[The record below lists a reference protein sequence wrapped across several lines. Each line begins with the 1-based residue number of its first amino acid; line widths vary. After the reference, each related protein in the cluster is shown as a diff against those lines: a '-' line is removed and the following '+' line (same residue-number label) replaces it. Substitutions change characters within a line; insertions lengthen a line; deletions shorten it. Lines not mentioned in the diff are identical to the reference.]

1 MRLIPISLL
10 FLVLVTFLTSCS
22 DEANELSLSEKFAH
36 YSTQNQQVIF
46 SGKINIQDILKD
58 ADYQHIPKLNTLISK
73 ELLAFNQGIYVD
85 SGIYFSVEKLLDSD
99 GNPQEVNVF
108 ATLKNKDSIQDKIA
122 SLGLLLE
129 HGKNIDFA
137 LGTGYGVA
145 IQGNVVLFHFQEQ
158 GTITQQQFTTI
169 FKDLNEESTPIVSHE
184 PTETGAIVLHTHLDH
199 IYGLYKQ
206 SNAINLDKLK
216 QKEVDQLLQ
225 DATLN
230 TTIRF
235 EAGGITIDTKH
246 HFSESL
252 KKRMLFDTQAT
263 QSLSSLAKG
272 NATLGVSMHLNPM
285 NIQTFIE
292 DFNPEFFEQLGQTQ
306 GNIAL
311 GMMALGNRPVTNL
324 LGGQLTFLYYGEHDS
339 HSAYI
344 ALGDEGKT
352 ISNLARSFFS
362 NNPLYTLNIHEK
374 AIVATSKTHVTS
386 QQHVILPNFAK
397 DFGTHGFDF
406 FMDVAAYNV
415 NQPAL
420 VNEFPFLNVIS
431 WVKITATNEGS
442 TIRIQGKDT
451 HKGILK
457 QVVDQYIEM
466 IKEALR

>member
-10 FLVLVTFLTSCS
+10 FLVLITFLTSCS
-22 DEANELSLSEKFAH
+22 DEANERSLSEKFAD

-46 SGKINIQDILKD
+46 SGRLNIKDILKN
-58 ADYQHIPKLNTLISK
+58 ADYQHIPKLNNLISK

-85 SGIYFSVEKLLDSD
+85 SGICFTVEGLFNSD
-99 GNPQEVNVF
+99 GTPSEINVF

-145 IQGNVVLFHFQEQ
+145 IQANVVLFHFQEQ

-169 FKDLNEESTPIVSHE
+169 FKDLNEESTPIASHE
-184 PTETGAIVLHTHLDH
+184 PTETGAIELLTHLDH
-199 IYGLYKQ
+199 IYELYKQ
-206 SNAINLDKLK
+206 SNAITLDKLQ

-235 EAGGITIDTKH
+235 EAGGITINTKH

-252 KKRMLFDTQAT
+252 KKRMLFDTQT
-263 QSLSSLAKG
+263 SQSISSLAKG

-285 NIQTFIE
+285 NIQTFVE

-324 LGGQLTFLYYGEHDS
+324 LGGQLAFLYFGEHDS

-362 NNPLYTLNIHEK
+362 KNPLYTLNIHEK
-374 AIVATSKTHVTS
+374 AIIATSKSHIAS
-386 QQHVILPNFAK
+386 HQEVILPTFAK
-397 DFGTHGFDF
+397 DFGTHGLDF
-406 FMDVAAYNV
+406 FMDVAAYNAK
-415 NQPAL
+415 QPAL
-420 VNEFPFLNVIS
+420 VGEYPFLNVIS

-442 TIRIQGKDT
+442 TIRIQGKDKS
-451 HKGILK
+451 KGILK
-457 QVVDQYIEM
+457 QVVDIYVGL
-466 IKEALR
+466 IKESI

>member
-22 DEANELSLSEKFAH
+22 DEAKERSLSEKFAH

-46 SGKINIQDILKD
+46 SGKLNIKDILKN

-73 ELLAFNQGIYVD
+73 ELLAFNHGIHVD
-85 SGIYFSVEKLLDSD
+85 SGICFTVEGLLNS
-99 GNPQEVNVF
+99 GENPYEVNVF

-122 SLGLLLE
+122 SLGLLME

-169 FKDLNEESTPIVSHE
+169 FKELNEDTAPTLSHE
-184 PTETGAIVLHTHLDH
+184 PTETGAIELHTHLDH

-206 SNAINLDKLK
+206 SNAITLDKLK
-216 QKEVDQLLQ
+216 QKEVDQLLHN
-225 DATLN
+225 ATIN
-230 TTIRF
+230 TTINF

-246 HFSESL
+246 NFSESL
-252 KKRMLFDTQAT
+252 KKRMMFDAHSN
-263 QSLSSLAKG
+263 QSLASLAKG
-272 NATLGVSMHLNPM
+272 NATLGVSMHLDPM
-285 NIQTFIE
+285 KIQTFIE
-292 DFNPEFFEQLGQTQ
+292 DFNPEFFKQLGQTQ

-324 LGGQLTFLYYGEHDS
+324 FGGQLTFLYYGEHDS

-352 ISNLARSFFS
+352 ISNLVRSFFS
-362 NNPLYTLNIHEK
+362 NNPLYSLNIHEK
-374 AIVATSKTHVTS
+374 AIVATSKTHINS
-386 QQHVILPNFAK
+386 QQDVILPNFAK
-397 DFGTHGFDF
+397 DFGTHGLDF
-406 FMDVAAYNV
+406 FMDVTDYNAK
-415 NQPAL
+415 QPAL
-420 VNEFPFLNVIS
+420 VGEYPFLNVIS

-442 TIRIQGKDT
+442 TIRIQGKDKS
-451 HKGILK
+451 KGILK
-457 QVVDQYIEM
+457 QVVDIYIGL
-466 IKEALR
+466 IKANF